1 LFRNRQ
7 DACSTIKLI
16 LCGTGILPVL
26 DNGARYQ
33 LTFYA
38 FKDID
43 SNTPGVRNRQ
53 DACST
58 IKLILCGTGILPVLD
73 NGARYQLTFYA
84 FKDIDSNTPG
94 FR

>member
-1 LFRNRQ
+1 MPVPQENSFFVERASCPQ
-7 DACSTIKLI
+7 DACSTRKLI

-43 SNTPGVRNRQ
+43 SNTPGVRYGKNR
-53 DACST
+53 DRVMA
-58 IKLILCGTGILPVLD
+58 
-73 NGARYQLTFYA
+73 NA
-84 FKDIDSNTPG
+84 FVGYGVN
-94 FR
+94 

>member
-1 LFRNRQ
+1 LFRNRLSGLFHNKTHSLWNGHLARLGTGFP
-7 DACSTIKLI
+7 ACSTIKLI

-43 SNTPGVRNRQ
+43 SNTPGVRYGKKR
-53 DACST
+53 DRVMA
-58 IKLILCGTGILPVLD
+58 
-73 NGARYQLTFYA
+73 
-84 FKDIDSNTPG
+84 TPLAVMT
-94 FR
+94 

>member
-1 LFRNRQ
+1 MPVPQENSFFVERASCPFRNRQ
-7 DACSTIKLI
+7 DACSTRKLI

-43 SNTPGVRNRQ
+43 SNTPGVRYRKNR
-53 DACST
+53 DRFMA
-58 IKLILCGTGILPVLD
+58 
-73 NGARYQLTFYA
+73 NA
-84 FKDIDSNTPG
+84 FVGYGVN
-94 FR
+94 